1 MAFSPKTTKI
11 RTSIKKLINCFFSP
25 KIFSIYVY
33 MFIYITILIWGLYY
47 IGIWEMHQL
56 KNTIIW
62 TISVGTLSIY
72 KINSIK
78 KEPKFIKNLIL
89 DNLKLIA
96 VVEFI
101 VSFYAFSFLIEFL
114 LVPIYVLIGGM
125 LAISYNDKKFK
136 ILENILNL
144 IIILI
149 GSITI
154 IYSIYMCIT
163 CFSEFANLKT
173 IHDFI
178 IPPILSLFYIPFI
191 CVLIVLFSYELAFIR
206 IKHFIKNPEV
216 QKYAKV
222 YSIVK
227 FNFRIRILER
237 WVFFMQMHNT
247 ASKEDVRNT
256 VKQILKMVS
265 IEKSPPDIP
274 LKDGWSPYIAKD
286 FLISEGLKTSY
297 YQPTLQ
303 AEWIASSPMI
313 QTDDSIF
320 SNSISY
326 HIEGDIFATKT
337 LKIIL
342 DVFHYESVFLAHSKL
357 YVCAKK
363 LFNSALNIDI
373 PNDIKHAILEG
384 VNNSFQFGIYKVD
397 VQKNTWGDS
406 NNKNYSIE
414 FILTKN

>member
-1 MAFSPKTTKI
+1 M
-11 RTSIKKLINCFFSP
+11 L
-25 KIFSIYVY
+25 
-33 MFIYITILIWGLYY
+33 IYIILLVWGLYY
-47 IGIWEMHQL
+47 IGIWKTHQF

-62 TISVGTLSIY
+62 AISVGALSIY

-78 KEPKFIKNLIL
+78 NEPKFLKNLIL
-89 DNLKLIA
+89 DNLKLI
-96 VVEFI
+96 VIVEFV
-101 VSFYAFSFLIEFL
+101 VSFYTFSFLIEFL
-114 LVPIYVLIGGM
+114 LVPIYVLIGGI
-125 LAISYNDKKFK
+125 LAISHNDKKFI

-149 GSITI
+149 GSITM

-163 CFSEFANLKT
+163 FFSDFTNLKT
-173 IHDFI
+173 IYDFI

-191 CVLIVLFSYELAFIR
+191 CVLIVLFTYELAFVR
-206 IKHFIKNPEV
+206 IKHFIKNPKV

-227 FNFRIRILER
+227 FNFRIKILER
-237 WVFFMQMHNT
+237 WTFFMQMHNT
-247 ASKEDVRNT
+247 NSKEDIRNT

-265 IEKSPPDIP
+265 IEKNPPDIP

-303 AEWIASSPMI
+303 SEWFASSPMI

-326 HIEGDIFATKT
+326 HVEGDEYSTKT

-342 DVFHYESVFLAHSKL
+342 DVYNIESAFQAHH
-357 YVCAKK
+357 K
-363 LFNSALNIDI
+363 LFVCSRILLKSASNIDI

-384 VNNSFQFGIYKVD
+384 KNNSFQLGIYNID

-406 NNKNYSIE
+406 NNKNYSVI
-414 FILTKN
+414 FILTKNS